1 MKECPKCDSK
11 IIQDKPEISKEF
23 GATHYHC
30 INKDCLL
37 HIGFLVGGSCPDYIE

>member
-30 INKDCLL
+30 TNKNC
-37 HIGFLVGGSCPDYIE
+37 VGGSCPDYIE